1 MTENRKIV
9 VLAGGVGAA
18 KLIRGLIEVFPQEN
32 IQIIVNT
39 GDDIEL
45 FGLKICPDLDIIT
58 YTVAG
63 VVDEDKGWG
72 FKGETFNCLNILEQ
86 YYNIGWFNMG
96 DKDSATHIF
105 RTDLFSKGFSK
116 SEITKEICHKL
127 GLKSEIIPMTNQW
140 VETHIIT
147 SSGDIHF
154 EEYFI
159 KYRTEI
165 DVKDVVFQNIIN
177 AKPVEGVIE
186 KIENANVVIVCPSN
200 PIVSIGPILKV
211 KGIRESLIKV
221 KSKVIAVSPLIQGA
235 PVKGPTDKLMKAL
248 NLEVSALGVAKY
260 YSDFIRHYVID
271 IRDEEIASKIEEL
284 GIKPHIF
291 DTLMVD
297 LQKKIDLAK
306 FIIDIKL

>member
-1 MTENRKIV
+1 LTNSRKII

-72 FKGETFNCLNILEQ
+72 FKGETFSCLKILEQ

-116 SEITKEICHKL
+116 SEITREICNKL
-127 GLKSEIIPMTNQW
+127 GIKSEIIPMTDQW

-147 SSGDIHF
+147 STGDIHF

-165 DVKDVVFQNIIN
+165 DVKDVVFRNITN
-177 AKPVEGVIE
+177 AKPVEGVLE
-186 KIENANVVIVCPSN
+186 KIESAKMVIVCPSN
-200 PIVSIGPILKV
+200 PIVSIDPILKV
-211 KGIRESLIKV
+211 KGIRQSLTKV
-221 KSKVIAVSPLIQGA
+221 KRKVIAVSPLIQGA

-260 YSDFIRHYVID
+260 YSDFIGHYVID
-271 IRDEEIASKIEEL
+271 IRDEDIASEIEEL
-284 GIKPHIF
+284 GITPHIF
-291 DTLMVD
+291 DTLMVN

-306 FIIDIKL
+306 FIIDITL